1 MFIANEFL
9 KVIYYILSLEVC
21 IIFCLVYVVPK
32 LQENPKYSKSHLK
45 CVFATRGTN
54 MKKLKMRKSSISAK
68 ESLKLI
74 FFESDGGGGGEGVR
88 ED

>member
-1 MFIANEFL
+1 MFIANVFL
-9 KVIYYILSLEVC
+9 KVYNILSLEFC
-21 IIFCLVYVVPK
+21 IVFCLVYVVPK

-54 MKKLKMRKSSISAK
+54 MITLKMRKSRNSAK

-74 FFESDGGGGGEGVR
+74 FFESDGGGG
-88 ED
+88 